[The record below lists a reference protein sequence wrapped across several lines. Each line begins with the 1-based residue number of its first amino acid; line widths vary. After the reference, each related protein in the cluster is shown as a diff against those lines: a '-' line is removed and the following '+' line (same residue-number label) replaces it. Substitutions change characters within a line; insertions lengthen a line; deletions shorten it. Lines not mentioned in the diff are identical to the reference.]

1 MPEFSI
7 IVPVYKTEA
16 YLERCISS
24 ILQQPFQ
31 DYEVI
36 LIDDGS
42 PDRCPEICDYY
53 KEIDARVKVI
63 HKQNG
68 GVSSARNAGLAIA
81 EGEFIWFIDSDD
93 YIGADA
99 LQRLYEIKKKH
110 RADLYVFSNCHINEE
125 FSGEINTFFEKYYFT
140 YILGFEP
147 WNKLYKRKIIQLNKI
162 QFDIHET
169 IGEDLLFNICYYK
182 SLFEKKRE
190 IYFCQEQGFYTYVDR
205 VGSAMHTSS
214 KTRLKQQL
222 RLFDKLNFKMSDI
235 LTENNITYLFYLHL
249 IAGIGQASQ
258 ADLLSVEFAKFDFSK
273 YMKWIKNFDYIKK
286 AFFNNENASK
296 IGKIRIEF
304 FTKLMQNRMYKLA
317 GKVMGLK

>member
-16 YLERCISS
+16 YLEKCISS
-24 ILQQPFQ
+24 ILQQSFQ

-42 PDRCPEICDYY
+42 PDRCPDICDYY
-53 KEIDARVKVI
+53 KQLDARIKVI

-93 YIGADA
+93 YIGTDA
-99 LQRLYEIKKKH
+99 LQHLYEIKKKH
-110 RADLYVFSNCHINEE
+110 RADLYVFNNYHINES

-147 WNKLYKRKIIQLNKI
+147 WNKLYKRKIIQLNQM
-162 QFDIHET
+162 QFDIQET

-182 SLFEKKRE
+182 SLFEKKGK
-190 IYFCQEQGFYTYVDR
+190 IYFCQDQGYYTYVDR
-205 VGSAMHTSS
+205 ADSAMHTAS
-214 KTRLKQQL
+214 KARIKLQL
-222 RLFDKLNFKMSDI
+222 RLFDKLNLKMTEV
-235 LTENNITYLFYLHL
+235 LTVNSITYLFFLHL
-249 IAGIGQASQ
+249 VSGIGQAAQ
-258 ADLLSVEFAKFDFSK
+258 AGLHSDEFARLDFSK
-273 YMKWIKNFDYIKK
+273 YMKWINNFDYIKK

-296 IGKIRIEF
+296 MGKIRIQLF
-304 FTKLMQNRMYKLA
+304 VRLMQNRKYKLA
-317 GKVMGLK
+317 GKVMKLK